1 MTTFSPVRRLTLIAV
16 LAAVGIAL
24 FVIES
29 HIPMPLPF
37 LKIGLANISSVVA
50 LVLIGTTSMMSV
62 VLLRVVVGALLIGT
76 FMSPAFL
83 LALSAGVVSALV
95 MGLVRKLTRNLFS
108 VVGISLVG
116 AFTHSI
122 VQLFV
127 VRYVYVQT
135 TVVLHLLPFLLAGA
149 LVGGLIVGAVSL
161 RLVRALPEVLR

>member
-29 HIPMPLPF
+29 YIPMPLPF

-50 LVLIGTTSMMSV
+50 LVLIGTTSMMGV
-62 VLLRVVVGALLIGT
+62 VLLRVVLGALLVGT

-95 MGLVRKLTRNLFS
+95 MGLARKLTRTLFS
-108 VVGISLVG
+108 VVGISLIG

-122 VQLFV
+122 VQLII

-135 TVVLHLLPFLLAGA
+135 AVVLHLLPFLLGGA

-161 RLVRALPEVLR
+161 RLMRALPEVLR